1 MSKKAEI
8 RKDLLSD
15 EWIIVS
21 PERGERPNNFE
32 HNPVCPFCDLKNQEQ
47 PKLYF
52 YKGKE
57 DKNKEWTTIVIPNKY
72 PVIRPTNSCKKYIVN
87 NLYTKINPA
96 GFHDIIIT
104 KEHDKFLS
112 DLPLDRVEEFFS
124 CIQALIIDYKKYSFA
139 KQIAIFHNKGEKAG
153 ASQQHPHYQ
162 AMTLPIIEKEFKRE
176 LSNFYNFHKKNN
188 ECLHCKINKT
198 ELKDKQRIIFEND
211 DFIAFCP
218 FAPKILF
225 QVIIS
230 PKRHFSNFEEI
241 TEKEKKSLAIVFK
254 KILHK
259 YDKGFENLA
268 YNFFL
273 HSAPL
278 DKKYPYF
285 HCYWSFS
292 PRICYFGGLEMG
304 FGLEISSIL
313 PEEQAEFLRKIK

>member
-1 MSKKAEI
+1 MNKKTEL
-8 RKDLLSD
+8 RKDFLSD
-15 EWIIVS
+15 EWVIIS
-21 PERGERPNNFE
+21 PERGSRPNNFIKSHE
-32 HNPVCPFCDLKNQEQ
+32 CPFCDLREQEE
-47 PKLYF
+47 PKIYF

-57 DKNKEWTTIVIPNKY
+57 NKDKKWTTVVIPNRY
-72 PVIRPTNSCKKYIVN
+72 PVFRSGDSYEEGKVN
-87 NLYTKINPA
+87 NFYTKINSA
-96 GFHDIIIT
+96 GFHDVIVT

-112 DLPLDRVEEFFS
+112 DLPLKRVEEFFS
-124 CIQALIIDYKKYSFA
+124 CIQALIIDYRKYDFV

-153 ASQQHPHYQ
+153 ASQPHPHYQ
-162 AMTLPIIEKEFKRE
+162 AITLPIIEKEFKNE
-176 LSNFYNFHKKNN
+176 LSNFYNFYKKNN
-188 ECLHCKINKT
+188 ECLHCKINKI
-198 ELKDKQRIIFEND
+198 ELKDKKRIIFEND

-230 PKRHFSNFEEI
+230 PKRHFSSFEEV
-241 TEKEKKSLAIVFK
+241 TEKEKKSLAKIFK
-254 KILHK
+254 KILRK
-259 YDKGFENLA
+259 YDKGFENIS

-292 PRICYFGGLEMG
+292 PRINYFGGLEMG

-313 PEEQAEFLRKIK
+313 PEDQAKFLRKIG